1 MDLNHPNRRYS
12 YYSLRST
19 FHASLCL
26 ISYSANFGLPS
37 NVRYRG
43 LTTRQE
49 FMSALAHYGLT
60 IPDLRVAKAFAPSKV
75 SRFYTVVSVLSR
87 SFIRVNLSN
96 VTVFGVILDL
106 CYHASLSGRQ
116 SSWWFILMC
125 CTPVSA
131 GYAFELVINDRI
143 RTCTHSRAYHLN
155 LHVPRVKNQK
165 RLSIQ
170 NWFNSLPLKR

>member
-1 MDLNHPNRRYS
+1 MDLNHPNQRYS

-19 FHASLCL
+19 FHAALCL

-60 IPDLRVAKAFAPSKV
+60 VPNLRVAKAFAPSKV

-87 SFIRVNLSN
+87 SFIRVNIAKMSRSSELSSTC
-96 VTVFGVILDL
+96 VTTHLFLDDN
-106 CYHASLSGRQ
+106 
-116 SSWWFILMC
+116 
-125 CTPVSA
+125 PA
-131 GYAFELVINDRI
+131 GGSF
-143 RTCTHSRAYHLN
+143 
-155 LHVPRVKNQK
+155 
-165 RLSIQ
+165 
-170 NWFNSLPLKR
+170 